1 METNERY
8 FSFKKN
14 PKKEVTYGLILI
26 SCVSL
31 ICLLSYFLFENL
43 IFDKFKD
50 MQLFDTTSNYW
61 SNTTRV
67 FSLIIFVI
75 SLAIILIVVYLLIR
89 LLFKGIKLIFQ
100 REKVILA
107 KVNKMSVEILG
118 EIEDTIDSPNS
129 SFSKSLAKLF
139 KHVTIHQKA
148 RDGKIESIYFYVSQI
163 KSFSYPSAKM
173 IFDQLAGVCEPL
185 GIEVSLFAKSD
196 FSDYSKD
203 FSEQYGN
210 PIPYQMRGIVLSGE
224 PAYQHVKK
232 FTAPIDALVET
243 IVSKSKGVEIHTFNS
258 IRQGSSF
265 RFWLRKRTLPRTKT
279 KDGKDRELSKKELH
293 KISETE
299 DMSTSGYVYGEVAV
313 LIKGINKRNLDEI
326 ENKMLG
332 SLETI
337 YDGFTR
343 KITVDKIH
351 YKKLLRKIR
360 NHELVAS
367 NHSLISGLS
376 ARAIID
382 VYRKPMSGIPIN
394 KDLTTPPSVK
404 RPPET
409 HPIVLGET
417 ITGELV
423 RVRKEDYLHHRAVFG
438 ATGYGKSSLI
448 RAELEQMDEHYP
460 EIKKI
465 VISFADEYAKA
476 FVGNPKYTIWEAN
489 SELAPL
495 HINPFQDSFVNRNE
509 HSEFLFKYFNEMFEN
524 EAVYRDY
531 TPQQKAVLKGAIQ
544 LTIQNTE
551 LTERNY
557 PTFLGN
563 TEQYVELNKDR
574 LITGQWSYKSII
586 NKLSLFEN
594 ELRNIVWANS
604 SNLTMDMIEDSN
616 IILNLQS
623 VSNNDAKRAIVNL
636 LLYQLRNYVL
646 KTKPTGLKIHV
657 YIEEAQIVAP
667 EKERRKSSA
676 DMMFVEE
683 CLTEIRKHG
692 VAISLIGTSVENIT
706 RFALES
712 KFLVNFSYISR
723 ALCDK
728 MNYTHV
734 KDIHSLKKYQCD
746 VKLPNEEFPIR
757 LVKLARPRNEPL
769 SEDDYQ
775 TVLATDSRYEN
786 IRNLSYLLES
796 STDLEEM
803 IDERRRIDTATQ
815 LMTGCLSNCEFYYTE
830 AKECHL
836 AKRKNNRITNLIKDV
851 ADEIVHDVCEGW
863 DGVQKKFDSDFDFIM
878 KESSELIHFHMPEK
892 AKIRMKI
899 VSDDDKEKLRKCVLI
914 RLLRGLTNNDLIMLI
929 QAEGYLVDYVTYK
942 NSHSTSPYGFDE
954 DDIENDWEI
963 DDYENYWEED

>member
-1 METNERY
+1 M
-8 FSFKKN
+8 
-14 PKKEVTYGLILI
+14 GA
-26 SCVSL
+26 C
-31 ICLLSYFLFENL
+31 
-43 IFDKFKD
+43 
-50 MQLFDTTSNYW
+50 
-61 SNTTRV
+61 
-67 FSLIIFVI
+67 
-75 SLAIILIVVYLLIR
+75 
-89 LLFKGIKLIFQ
+89 
-100 REKVILA
+100 
-107 KVNKMSVEILG
+107 
-118 EIEDTIDSPNS
+118 
-129 SFSKSLAKLF
+129 
-139 KHVTIHQKA
+139 
-148 RDGKIESIYFYVSQI
+148 ES
-163 KSFSYPSAKM
+163 
-173 IFDQLAGVCEPL
+173 L
-185 GIEVSLFAKSD
+185 GIEIAFFTKSD
-196 FSDYSKD
+196 HAEYLNNLSVH
-203 FSEQYGN
+203 YGN
-210 PIPYQMRGIVLSGE
+210 PLPYEMKGIVLSGE

-232 FTAPIDALVET
+232 FTAPVDALVET
-243 IVSKSKGVEIHTFNS
+243 IVSKSKAVEIHTFNS
-258 IRQGSSF
+258 IRQGSPF

-279 KDGKDRELSKKELH
+279 KDGKERTLSKNERH
-293 KISETE
+293 IISETE
-299 DMSTSGYVYGEVAV
+299 DMTTSGYVYGEVAII
-313 LIKGINKRNLDEI
+313 LKGNNIGTLNEI
-326 ENKMLG
+326 ENRMIG
-332 SLETI
+332 SLEAI

-343 KITVDKIH
+343 KISVNKVNS
-351 YKKLLRKIR
+351 YKLLRKIR
-360 NHELVAS
+360 NHELVA
-367 NHSLISGLS
+367 NYHPLISGLS

-382 VYRKPMSGIPIN
+382 IYRKAMSGIPIN
-394 KDLTTPPSVK
+394 KDVTTPPSVK
-404 RPPET
+404 RPSET
-409 HPIVLGET
+409 HPIILGET

-476 FVGNPKYTIWEAN
+476 FVNNPKYTIWEAN
-489 SELAPL
+489 SKLAPL

-544 LTIQNTE
+544 LTIQNIE
-551 LTERNY
+551 LDERNY
-557 PTFLGN
+557 PSFLEN

-574 LITGQWSYKSII
+574 LITGHWSYKSII

-594 ELRNIVWANS
+594 ELRNIVWANT

-706 RFALES
+706 RFAMES
-712 KFLVNFSYISR
+712 KFLVNFSYVSR

-757 LVKLARPRNEPL
+757 LVKLTRPGNEPL

-775 TVLATDSRYEN
+775 IILATDPKYEN
-786 IRNLSYLLES
+786 IRSLSYLLES

-803 IDERRRIDTATQ
+803 MDEQRRIDTTTH
-815 LMTGCLSNCEFYYTE
+815 LMTGCLSNCEFYYTD

-836 AKRKNNRITNLIKDV
+836 AKRKNNRITNLIKEV

-863 DGVQKKFDSDFDFIM
+863 EGVLKKFESDFDFIM

-899 VSDDDKEKLRKCVLI
+899 VSDDDKEKFRKCVLI
-914 RLLRGLTNNDLIMLI
+914 CLLRGLTNNDLILLT
-929 QAEGYLVDYVTYK
+929 QAEGYLVDYDTYK
-942 NSHSTSPYGFDE
+942 NSHSTSPYGFGEDDE
-954 DDIENDWEI
+954 DNDWEI
-963 DDYENYWEED
+963 DDYENYWDED